1 MAYKKSL
8 LAGGGFYPNGEF
20 PIVDAKD
27 VYVDDNTRLNEALA
41 SLSSYKIEVVDSL
54 PADPDNNTIYFILGE

>member
-1 MAYKKSL
+1 MSYNGTIKAI
-8 LAGGGFYPNGEF
+8 AGFYANGNY

-54 PADPDNNTIYFILGE
+54 PADPDSNTIYFILGE